1 MLFIYNYT
9 NKEKS
14 KMANN
19 FDNEA
24 SIIIAGEAGQGIET
38 ITQIIS
44 KSIKSSGL
52 NVFYAL
58 EYMSRIKGGCNS
70 STIRISGKKVYAYR
84 EKADFIFAISKDA
97 LSHLKKRVFDNT
109 TIIYEY
115 ENQEVLDKSKNSIK
129 IEFSLLAKDFGGSI
143 YTNTIVSGII
153 MGILNINLEFLQ
165 NHLKQIFSDKG
176 NDVVEKNL
184 QASSKGY
191 EIGKNLAQEQAI
203 SINLTKDDSVDND
216 IFVNGNDAAALGCI
230 AGGCD
235 FISSYPM
242 SPSTGVL
249 TFMAQHSDEFKIIVE
264 QAEDEI
270 AAINM
275 GIGAWYAGGRAMT
288 TTSGGGFAL
297 MTEAVSLS
305 GMLETPMV
313 IYLGQRPGPATGLP
327 TRMEQG
333 DLNLALYS
341 GHGEFPRIILA
352 PGNLEDAFTLA
363 QKAFNM
369 ADKFQVP
376 VFILSDQYF
385 ADIAYNTKSFDIEK
399 IENQNYIQKT
409 SEDYKRYAFSENS
422 ISPRGIPSFGEGL
435 VVVDSDEHDEE
446 GHITEDLDLRIKMVN
461 KRMGKLDLIKND
473 SILPEFFGKK
483 EATTLIVGWGSTCNT
498 IKEALCEIHNP
509 DFAFLYF
516 KQIYPLNINIL
527 DHFKNAKG
535 PKKIICI
542 ENNYSGQFANLLK
555 LELNIDVDAKILK
568 YNGMPFSVEELVLK
582 INEVT
587 K

>member
-1 MLFIYNYT
+1 MLFIDVISKGGKY
-9 NKEKS
+9 
-14 KMANN
+14 KMASN
-19 FDNEA
+19 FDKGT

-44 KSIKSSGL
+44 KSLKSSGL

-70 STIRISGKKVYAYR
+70 STIRISGKKVDAYR

-97 LSHLKKRVFDNT
+97 LAHLEKRVFNDT

-115 ENQEVLDKSKNSIK
+115 ENQKVLDKSTKKTK
-129 IEFSLLAKDFGGSI
+129 IDFSVLAKDFGGSI

-165 NHLKQIFSDKG
+165 DYLKQIFSDKG

-184 QASSKGY
+184 QASAKGY

-203 SINLTKDDSVDND
+203 SINLSKDNSVDKD
-216 IFVNGNDAAALGCI
+216 IFINGNDAAALGCI

-235 FISSYPM
+235 FVSSYPM

-249 TFMAQHSDEFKIIVE
+249 TFMAQHSDEFKILVE

-275 GIGAWYAGGRAMT
+275 GIGSWYAGGRAMT

-352 PGNLEDAFTLA
+352 PGNLEDAFSLA

-385 ADIAYNTKSFDIEK
+385 ADVAYNTKPFDIENFK
-399 IENQNYIQKT
+399 NQDYIQKT
-409 SEDYKRYAFSENS
+409 AEDYKRYAFSENN
-422 ISPRGIPSFGEGL
+422 ISPRGIPGFGEGL

-446 GHITEDLDLRIKMVN
+446 GHITEDFDLRIKMVN
-461 KRMGKLDLIKND
+461 KRMAKLDLIKND
-473 SILPEFFGKK
+473 SVLPEFFGEKV
-483 EATTLIVGWGSTCNT
+483 ATTLIVAWGSTYNA
-498 IKEALCEIHNP
+498 IKEAMCEINNP
-509 DFAFLYF
+509 DVAFLYF
-516 KQIYPLNINIL
+516 KQVYPLNIDISNY
-527 DHFKNAKG
+527 FKNAK
-535 PKKIICI
+535 KIICV
-542 ENNYSGQFANLLK
+542 ENNFAGQFANLLK
-555 LELNIDVDAKILK
+555 LELNINVDEKILK

-582 INEVT
+582 INEVI